1 MIKAGDTVKIKK
13 EFQDDGD
20 DALWWRAVEDEDGG
34 RVRIQGVELGGGGGS
49 NIFAPTQ
56 VVRTDMLV
64 IDPFTQIIL
73 DELESFGWKRF
84 GGIDTQPNR
93 GSAIATKTYK
103 TEVGDKVATTYLLSP
118 GARLGN
124 GFAEFGT
131 LQGTYESEGNNILL
145 GRGSFMPSSRS
156 KDVAEMT
163 KMFALDADKDVN
175 NSYARKL
182 YLSDAYKFRIAS
194 SNGWDTLSDN
204 IEEVRRYEK
213 ALLELKVP
221 DVIIKDYFDNV
232 VDERY
237 EFILAV
243 IDDMNE
249 RSKKYDFSITQD
261 NVMDVIE
268 ESSNMVDIKLCDDE
282 KCKLL
287 SILVFRRD
295 VFPVVGL

>member
-1 MIKAGDTVKIKK
+1 MIKAGDTVEIKK

-20 DALWWRAVEDEDGG
+20 DALWWHAVEDEDGG
-34 RVRIQGVELGGGGGS
+34 RVRIRGVELSGGGS
-49 NIFAPTQ
+49 KIFTPTQ

-84 GGIDTQPNR
+84 SGIDTQPNR

-103 TEVGDKVATTYLLSP
+103 TEVGDKVATAYLLSP
-118 GARLGN
+118 GARLGS

-131 LQGTYESEGNNILL
+131 LQGAYESEGGNVLS
-145 GRGSFMPSSRS
+145 GRGSFIPSSRS
-156 KDVAEMT
+156 KDVAEMA

-182 YLSDAYKFRIAS
+182 YISDSYQFRIAS
-194 SNGWDTLSDN
+194 SNGWNTLSDD

-213 ALLELKVP
+213 ALLDLKAP
-221 DVIIKDYFDNV
+221 DVIIHDYFDNI

-249 RSKKYDFSITQD
+249 RSKKYDFSITHD
-261 NVMDVIE
+261 NVLEVID
-268 ESSNMVDIKLCDDE
+268 ESSNMADAELSDDE
-282 KCKLL
+282 KRKLL
-287 SILVFRRD
+287 SILGFRSD
-295 VFPVVGL
+295 VFPVAGI